1 MTRSI
6 RHARVGV
13 FVVITLLGLVGTQL
27 ALVAQ
32 AKDPL
37 LGTWELDRAK
47 STFSDV
53 APDKRTMTFER
64 QPDGTIRHVTATST
78 SGGFLEDAYRLQ
90 YTFKIDGKDYTADP
104 QMPVGTV
111 SFNRIDTNTVVRTGK
126 YQGQVIETVTYA
138 VSPDGKIL
146 TVTQMGMQNG
156 AEVTSVQIFTRQ

>member
-1 MTRSI
+1 M
-6 RHARVGV
+6 
-13 FVVITLLGLVGTQL
+13 TLLGLAATQL
-27 ALVAQ
+27 QVAAQ
-32 AKDPL
+32 GKDPL

-47 STFSDV
+47 STFSGV
-53 APDKRTMTFER
+53 APDKRTMTFEG
-64 QPDGTIRHVTATST
+64 QPDGNIRHVTATST

-111 SFNRIDTNTVVRTGK
+111 SFKRIDANTVVRTGK

-138 VSPDGKIL
+138 VSADGKTL

-156 AEVTSVQIFTRQ
+156 AEVTSVQVFTRR